1 MLPSAS
7 FIRFWS
13 TDLTRDAFL
22 SQVSKEDL
30 ANLRL
35 VCHDFSV
42 HVEPILFSELD
53 VSLRSSTFTR
63 PARMAAL
70 ERIGRHVKSL
80 KLTISH
86 SPSTFLPPLL
96 DPNTGEEQTFVYT
109 PQVYPSSPFSSRL
122 SGPKYGTWEMTDL
135 LTKQYPPLFHAAT
148 NIGSFIRAFK
158 ALGGLTKLTLSC
170 PNQSAPHRY
179 RRSVVDYALI
189 SIRCAVEHSPL
200 PCLTSL
206 TLLPVHPGAL
216 LYLRPTAIGIG
227 TSPASCKRWR
237 RITDL
242 HIEMDAFPYSGGEP
256 TDHLKFLDS
265 YLQCFPLLK
274 RLKFR
279 WLGARGPSPLSLS
292 TEPCLTTNKQNQF
305 SSARPKQVKPLIFPS
320 LHRLEIENVHVDASQ
335 VSSFIRNHRNALR
348 EINFEATTLRSGT
361 WDDALAP
368 LAPSPKKAKPSPSP
382 PPPQGQKSAV
392 TKEVEVMDV
401 PLVLSAAGM
410 EIKQLQR
417 LVLEEA
423 GRRKKGRRNKAGSSI
438 RLWGRGKAIS
448 TVGSG
453 STVSVG
459 SGTGA
464 GSKIGYGQV
473 QLQKATDR
481 TRELLGCG
489 PEHMRRLLRASVL
502 RVRAF

>member
-22 SQVSKEDL
+22 SHMSKEDL
-30 ANLRL
+30 TNLRL

-42 HVEPILFSELD
+42 HVEPLLFSELD
-53 VSLRSSTFTR
+53 VSFRSSTFTR

-96 DPNTGEEQTFVYT
+96 DPITGEEQTFVYT
-109 PQVYPSSPFSSRL
+109 PQVYPSSPSPSRL

-148 NIGSFIRAFK
+148 NIASFMRAFK
-158 ALGGLTKLTLSC
+158 ALDGLTKLTLSC
-170 PNQSAPHRY
+170 PNQSSPHRY

-189 SIRCAVEHSPL
+189 SVRCAVEHSPL
-200 PCLTSL
+200 PRLASL
-206 TLLPVHPGAL
+206 SLLPIHPGAL
-216 LYLRPTAIGIG
+216 LYLRPTAGGIG

-237 RITDL
+237 RITNL
-242 HIEMDAFPYSGGEP
+242 HIEMDAFPYGGGEA
-256 TDHLKFLDS
+256 TDHLKLLDS
-265 YLQCFPLLK
+265 YIQCFPLLK

-292 TEPCLTTNKQNQF
+292 TEPCLTSNKQNQF
-305 SSARPKQVKPLIFPS
+305 SSARPKRVKPLTFPS
-320 LHRLEIENVHVDASQ
+320 LHTLEIENVHVDASQ
-335 VSSFIRNHRNALR
+335 VSYFIRNHRHVLR
-348 EINFEATTLRSGT
+348 EINFESTTLRSGT
-361 WDDALAP
+361 WDNALAP
-368 LAPSPKKAKPSPSP
+368 LAPSPKKTKDSP
-382 PPPQGQKSAV
+382 PAQAQKRAAAR
-392 TKEVEVMDV
+392 EVEVMDV

-423 GRRKKGRRNKAGSSI
+423 GRRKKGGRSKTSSSI
-438 RLWGRGKAIS
+438 RLWGRGKAVS

-453 STVSVG
+453 SAAS
-459 SGTGA
+459 SRSRTGA
-464 GSKIGYGQV
+464 GYGQV

-481 TRELLGCG
+481 TRELLWCG